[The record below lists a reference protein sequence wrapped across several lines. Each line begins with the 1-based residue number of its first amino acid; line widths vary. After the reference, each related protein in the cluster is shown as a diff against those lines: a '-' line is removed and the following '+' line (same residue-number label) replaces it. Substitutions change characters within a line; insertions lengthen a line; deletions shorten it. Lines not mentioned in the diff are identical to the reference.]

1 VNSLLRPFHLAVI
14 DPAARV
20 PELDNFNRLVLGSPE
35 LRLTYHLPALFGM
48 SSLEKLGQKPD
59 ALVIFGS
66 GASVNESLPWQK
78 PLNSWLMQQFENGC
92 PSLGICYGHQLMAHL
107 FGGKVTFAKPDQ
119 EKYKGLREIQFLKKG
134 FWGDD
139 RHQGRFVVSHREI
152 VSTLPDSFELVAKS
166 SEVAIEAFKHKHLP
180 IWGVQCHPE
189 AGPEFIEHSEISL
202 PSGVD
207 EPFASGQDFMRKF
220 IRHLLQQRIQ

>member
-1 VNSLLRPFHLAVI
+1 MNSLLRPFHLAVI

-66 GASVNESLPWQK
+66 GASVHETLPWQE
-78 PLNSWLMQQFENGC
+78 PLNAWLTQQFENGC

-107 FGGKVTFAKPDQ
+107 YGGKVEFARPDQ
-119 EKYKGLREIQFLKKG
+119 EKYKGLRKVTFTSKG
-134 FWGDD
+134 FWGTEGDS
-139 RHQGRFVVSHREI
+139 GTFVVSHREI
-152 VSTLPDSFELVAKS
+152 VRTLPDTFEVVAKS
-166 SEVAIEAFKHKHLP
+166 SEVAIEGFKHKHLP
-180 IWGVQCHPE
+180 LWGIQSHPE
-189 AGPEFIEHSEISL
+189 AGPEFLEHSEISL
-202 PSGVD
+202 APSED
-207 EPFASGQDFMRKF
+207 NPFASGQDFMRKF
-220 IRHLLQQRIQ
+220 IRHLIQQRIQ